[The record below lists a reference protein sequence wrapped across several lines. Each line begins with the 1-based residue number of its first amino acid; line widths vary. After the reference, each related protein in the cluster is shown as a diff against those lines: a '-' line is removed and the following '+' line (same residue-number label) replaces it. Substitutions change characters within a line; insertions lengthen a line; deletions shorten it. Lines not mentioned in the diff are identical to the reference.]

1 MDQNTVVFLLD
12 DDSSVLHALE
22 RLLQA
27 SGFEVHA
34 WTSAFD
40 FLAEH
45 DPATPGCLVT
55 DVVMPDMS
63 GLDLHRALVSTGS
76 ERPIIFITGHGSIPM
91 SVQAMKAGAI
101 SFLPKPIRAA
111 DLLTAVREAI
121 SKDVLARAVQHKR
134 YAIVERIE
142 RLTPRERQVI
152 ELVAQGMLNK
162 QIAGQLGAAEK
173 TIKVHRGR
181 AMEKLQVRSAAAL
194 VGLLSRAQADSSPET
209 LSLPPQNEKA
219 DTRLP
224 GDPWQLGLSL

>member
-1 MDQNTVVFLLD
+1 MDINPVVFLLD
-12 DDSSVLHALE
+12 DESSVLHALE
-22 RLLQA
+22 RLLHA
-27 SGFEVHA
+27 SGFAVHA
-34 WTSAFD
+34 WTSAFE

-45 DPATPGCLVT
+45 DPETPGCLIS

-111 DLLTAVREAI
+111 DLLAAVREAI
-121 SKDVLARAVQHKR
+121 SKDVLARALQHKR

-152 ELVAQGMLNK
+152 ELVAKGMLNK

-194 VGLLSRAQADSSPET
+194 VGLLSRAQTDSGPESV
-209 LSLPPQNEKA
+209 SLPLENDQGN
-219 DTRLP
+219 TRRP

>member
-1 MDQNTVVFLLD
+1 MDPNPVVFLLD

-34 WTSAFD
+34 WTSVLY

-45 DPATPGCLVT
+45 DPETPGCLIT

-91 SVQAMKAGAI
+91 SVPAMKAGAI
-101 SFLPKPIRAA
+101 IFLPKPIRAA

-121 SKDVLARAVQHKR
+121 SKDVL
-134 YAIVERIE
+134 
-142 RLTPRERQVI
+142 
-152 ELVAQGMLNK
+152 
-162 QIAGQLGAAEK
+162 
-173 TIKVHRGR
+173 
-181 AMEKLQVRSAAAL
+181 
-194 VGLLSRAQADSSPET
+194 
-209 LSLPPQNEKA
+209 
-219 DTRLP
+219 
-224 GDPWQLGLSL
+224 